1 MKSETVLMSEP
12 SFIQQRIKL
21 YNPSAAN
28 TKKWGSSQ
36 TAVASLN
43 YDTPFICQL

>member
-1 MKSETVLMSEP
+1 MSEP
-12 SFIQQRIKL
+12 SFLQQRMRV

-36 TAVASLN
+36 KAVASLN
-43 YDTPFICQL
+43 YGTPFVCQL